1 VVEKSDEAVSCVLC
15 MHTSSSSI
23 DRIRQEICEDGKEH
37 VALEAVPLIS
47 AETLRTV
54 QALSKM
60 KFNFFS

>member
-1 VVEKSDEAVSCVLC
+1 